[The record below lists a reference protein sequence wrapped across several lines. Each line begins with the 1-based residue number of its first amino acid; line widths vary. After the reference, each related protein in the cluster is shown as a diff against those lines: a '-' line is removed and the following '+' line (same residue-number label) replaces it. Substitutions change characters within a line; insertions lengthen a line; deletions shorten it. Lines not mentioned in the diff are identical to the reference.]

1 MKRTTKL
8 ILLGCA
14 AAAVATLAFFARPIY
29 KALSPKPVEE
39 ADLADFPVRGID
51 ISAHNGEV
59 DFESAAARG
68 LKFVIIKASE
78 GSDFKDASFVS
89 NIRKA
94 RKAGLKVGVYHFFR
108 FDTDGE
114 LQALNLL
121 HSVRGRSL
129 DMPLVIDLEEWGNPS
144 VPTAAVASRLR
155 TMLETLEEAGMSVML
170 YTNKD
175 GYYRFVRGRLDD
187 YPLWLCSFSEI
198 DRTIPWVFW
207 QYSHRGR
214 LSESDHYIDLDL
226 FRGDSAQWVEW
237 IEAHPRM
244 MQ

>member
-1 MKRTTKL
+1 MKSTSKL

-14 AAAVATLAFFARPIY
+14 AAAIATLAFFARPIY
-29 KALSPKPVEE
+29 KALAPKPVEE

-59 DFESAAARG
+59 DFESAAAQG
-68 LKFVIIKASE
+68 LRFVIIKASE
-78 GSDFKDASFVS
+78 GSDFKDASFVA

-114 LQALNLL
+114 LQALNFL
-121 HSVRGRSL
+121 HSVRGRRL

-155 TMLETLEEAGMSVML
+155 AMLKTLDDAGMSVML

-214 LSESDHYIDLDL
+214 INDSAHYFDLDL
-226 FRGDSAQWVEW
+226 FRGDSVQWERW